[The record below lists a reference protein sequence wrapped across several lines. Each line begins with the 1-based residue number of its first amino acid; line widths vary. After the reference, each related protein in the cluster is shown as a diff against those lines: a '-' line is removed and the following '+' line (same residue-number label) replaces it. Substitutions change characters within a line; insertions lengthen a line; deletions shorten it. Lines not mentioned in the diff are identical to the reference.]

1 MATVKEAIR
10 RTRGVRGPAGS
21 APGMMG
27 SNQIEPAPFSLA
39 ATAFPCV
46 ELLIHQKRMLA
57 RANYHRTGV
66 VTQVSLWYGS
76 GIAS

>member
-1 MATVKEAIR
+1 MATVEEAIAPLVPGRLAIR

-21 APGMMG
+21 APSMMG
-27 SNQIEPAPFSLA
+27 SSQ
-39 ATAFPCV
+39 
-46 ELLIHQKRMLA
+46 IHQKRMLA
-57 RANYHRTGV
+57 DANYHRTGV